1 MQDLRLHKLAGLLL
15 THSIGVRPGEQ
26 FEINA
31 GIAAKPLIKAIM
43 KRAQELG
50 AVPHVRLE
58 DDELRR
64 LFYGF
69 IDPDHPEAAKAAI
82 EKQVEWE
89 KARWAH
95 LAAHVDIGV
104 DENDAELSAAD
115 PRALSLYRAAMR
127 PVWDIRIDERRWVY
141 LHWPTMADA
150 QKAKMCYDDLYEF
163 FLRSALVDYARMREG
178 MQPLI
183 DLMRRTNE
191 VRILGPGTDISFSI
205 RGMPVV
211 PCFGE
216 RNIPDG
222 EVYTAPLRESA
233 NGVIQYNTALHML
246 GRQYH
251 DPRLVLQNGR
261 IVEAGCAND
270 TAGLNRLLDTDE
282 GARYLGEFA
291 LGVNN
296 EITQPMGNTLYDE
309 KIGGSFHLTPGCA
322 YASAFNGNKSALH
335 MDIVCLQS
343 PPHGGEIW
351 FDGVCIRRDGRFTL
365 PELFALNPEEPAG
378 GGHA

>member
-1 MQDLRLHKLAGLLL
+1 MQDTRLQALAGLLL
-15 THSIGVRPGEQ
+15 GHSLQLKEGEL

-31 GIAAKPLIKAIM
+31 GVLAKPLIKALIREAH
-43 KRAQELG
+43 KLH

-58 DDELRR
+58 DDELQR

-69 IDPDHPEAAKAAI
+69 IDPDHPEAAQAAMA
-82 EKQVEWE
+82 KQLSWE
-89 KARWAH
+89 KARWTH
-95 LAAHVDIGV
+95 LCAHVDIGV

-115 PRALSLYRAAMR
+115 PRALSIYRAAMR
-127 PVWDIRIDERRWVY
+127 EVRDIRIDERRWVY

-163 FLRSALVDYARMREG
+163 FLGAALVDYVRMRAA

-183 DLMRRTNE
+183 GLMQRTDT
-191 VRILGPGTDISFSI
+191 VRIAGPGTDISFSVK
-205 RGMPVV
+205 GMPVV

-233 NGVIQYNTALHML
+233 NGFIQYNTALHML
-246 GRQYH
+246 GRRYEN
-251 DPRLVLQNGR
+251 PRLAFRNGR
-261 IVEAGCAND
+261 IVEASCAND
-270 TAGLNRLLDTDE
+270 TAGFNRLLDTDQ

-296 EITQPMGNTLYDE
+296 AITKPIGNTLYDE

-322 YASAFNGNKSALH
+322 YASAFNGNKSSLH
-335 MDIVCLQS
+335 MDIVSLQT
-343 PPHGGEIW
+343 PPYGGEIF
-351 FDGVCIRRDGRFTL
+351 FDGVCVRRDGRFTL
-365 PELFALNPEEPAG
+365 PELAGLNPED
-378 GGHA
+378 

>member
-1 MQDLRLHKLAGLLL
+1 MLDTRLDQLAELLL
-15 THSIGVRPGEQ
+15 THSLRLTSGEL

-31 GIAAKPLIKAIM
+31 GAAAKPLIKALM
-43 KRAQELG
+43 KRAHRLG
-50 AVPHVRLE
+50 AVPYVRLE
-58 DDELRR
+58 DDELQR
-64 LFYGF
+64 LFFGF
-69 IDPDHPEAAKAAI
+69 IDANHPENTQAVF
-82 EKQVEWE
+82 EKQIEWE

-115 PRALSLYRAAMR
+115 PRAVSLYRAAMR
-127 PVWDIRIDERRWVY
+127 PIRDIRIDERRWVY

-150 QKAKMCYDDLYEF
+150 QKANMCYDDLYEF
-163 FLRSALVDYARMREG
+163 FLRSALVDYARMRQS

-183 DLMRRTNE
+183 DLMLRTDA
-191 VRILGPGTDISFSI
+191 VHIKGPGTDLQFSI
-205 RGMPVV
+205 RDMPVV

-222 EVYTAPLRESA
+222 EVYTAPVKESA

-251 DPRLVLQNGR
+251 DPRLVFENGR
-261 IVEAGCAND
+261 IVQASCAND
-270 TAGLNRLLDTDE
+270 TQGLNRLLDTDE

-296 EITQPMGNTLYDE
+296 EITSPMGNTLYDE

-322 YASAFNGNKSALH
+322 YASAFNGNKSSLH

-343 PPHGGEIW
+343 APYGGEIY
-351 FDGVCIRRDGRFTL
+351 FDNTLIRRDGLFL
-365 PELFALNPEEPAG
+365 PPELCGLNPEKSAG
-378 GGHA
+378 GVHA